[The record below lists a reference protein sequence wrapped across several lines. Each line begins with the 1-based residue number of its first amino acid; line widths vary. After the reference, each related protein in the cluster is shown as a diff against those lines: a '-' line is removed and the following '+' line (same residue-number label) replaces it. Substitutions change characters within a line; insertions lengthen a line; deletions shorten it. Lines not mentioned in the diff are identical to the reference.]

1 MGHKGKGA
9 QRFFWPQ
16 DNIGENPNPMSKTWK
31 KKKKWYDDEYDF
43 RDNQRRINKKKRRRE
58 RDGELEEEQDFLA
71 RREFPQSWRGKPPR
85 R

>member
-1 MGHKGKGA
+1 
-9 QRFFWPQ
+9 
-16 DNIGENPNPMSKTWK
+16 MSKTWK
-31 KKKKWYDDEYDF
+31 KKKKWYDDEFDF
-43 RDNQRRINKKKRRRE
+43 RDNQRRINKKRRRKE